1 MTAQPSRPA
10 AVEPLDEQAIARL
23 RELDPQGRSGLIARI
38 LQTYEASLLRQM
50 AKLVEARDRA
60 DAKAV
65 GEIAHT
71 LKSSSQSIGALA
83 MARVCGEIERALREP
98 AGVDATPQAERL
110 LAEGDRAL
118 VAVRAMLRT

>member
-23 RELDPQGRSGLIARI
+23 RELDPHGRSGVVVRI
-38 LQTYEASLLRQM
+38 LQTYESALLREM
-50 AKLVEARDRA
+50 AELVEAGDRG
-60 DAKAV
+60 DARAV
-65 GEIAHT
+65 FEIAHK

-83 MARVCGEIERALREP
+83 MARVCAEIEHALREATGVEP
-98 AGVDATPQAERL
+98 APHVERL